1 MLGQRRTNGDYRF
14 IMFVFGLSGG
24 LSFFTLTAIQFF
36 RLSSA
41 GHLVRDIGLFAWA
54 SCPYSIRFFWQ
65 FLIDNVK
72 LPFLTRHFG
81 QRKSWGL
88 VAHLGS
94 TSGFVALGTLSA
106 DSFQYTVLIVALLT
120 SFFAATQ
127 DLVTSA
133 YQFSF
138 ESSIPLS
145 RSVTAK
151 TLGFRSGQFFATA
164 LLPLLAYRWGWA
176 GAHLSFV
183 IIKLAGFFI
192 LLSLPDPQA
201 KSVKIKENR
210 HPPSIKQ
217 VAISLFQRPRIFL
230 LLIAVILLKG
240 IETVLGPMQTAY
252 VGQLGIS
259 LQQYGILKNGAGFGF
274 MLGGIF
280 LAGQLARR
288 INAFKVLLLFSFGQ
302 SCAAL
307 LSLFLRYNFSSSTA
321 FGIALASVSIVQE
334 FFQGASTTLLFLC
347 LSLYSDRKVDVYHF
361 TLLCTVGSLGR
372 LMWTYLWSYCAD
384 LVGWTSVFM
393 LPICL
398 YIGVF
403 MISIKLARNSSFW
416 STFYERKTTR

>member
-24 LSFFTLTAIQFF
+24 LSFFTLTAVQFF

-54 SCPYSIRFFWQ
+54 SCPYNVRFLWQ

-72 LPFLTRHFG
+72 LPFLTRRFG

-106 DSFQYTVLIVALLT
+106 DSFQYTVLVVALLT

-151 TLGFRSGQFFATA
+151 TLGFRSGQFFAIA
-164 LLPLLAYRWGWA
+164 LLPLLANQWGWA
-176 GAHLSFV
+176 GAHLGFV
-183 IIKLAGFFI
+183 IVKLAAFC
-192 LLSLPDPQA
+192 LLLFLPDPQERN
-201 KSVKIKENR
+201 IRRKEDE
-210 HPPSIKQ
+210 HPPSIVQ
-217 VAISLFQRPRIFL
+217 VAMSLFQKPGIYLF
-230 LLIAVILLKG
+230 LIALTLLKG
-240 IETVLGPMQTAY
+240 IETVLGPMQTVF

-259 LQQYGILKNGAGFGF
+259 LMQFGMLKNGVGFSF
-274 MLGGIF
+274 LLGGIF

-288 INAFKVLLLFSFGQ
+288 MNAFKVLLMFSFGQ

-307 LSLFLRYNFSSSTA
+307 LSLLLRYNFSSSTA

-384 LVGWTSVFM
+384 LMGWTSVFM

-416 STFYERKTTR
+416 STFYGRKTSG